1 MVIKQLIIRESRQQ
15 HLWQAHKVKA
25 EEVYES
31 VLIDVKRKIYR
42 APETIENKKGKLYF
56 VFGETL
62 SGRCLITLLR
72 IFEDGN
78 AYVISS
84 REMNA
89 REKRK
94 YYGR

>member
-1 MVIKQLIIRESRQQ
+1 MIIKESQKQ

-25 EEVYES
+25 KEVYES

-42 APETIENKKGKLYF
+42 APETIESKKGYLYF
-56 VFGETL
+56 IFGQTL

-89 REKRK
+89 KEKRK